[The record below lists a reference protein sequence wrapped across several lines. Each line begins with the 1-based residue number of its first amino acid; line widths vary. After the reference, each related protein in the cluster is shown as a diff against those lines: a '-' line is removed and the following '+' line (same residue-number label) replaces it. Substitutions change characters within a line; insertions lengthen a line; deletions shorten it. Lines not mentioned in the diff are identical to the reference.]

1 MTPPTQY
8 EPEHDALDRGRDLM
22 KQVYGWDIGEVS
34 GDFVT
39 MTVGHLFGTVWARD
53 TTLTIRE
60 RRLLLIGMMVG
71 QGLNDV
77 VGLQLECARSL
88 GELTDEELREIVVFL
103 AHYVGWPRGA
113 QLNQIV
119 EGLIAKSSKGA

>member
-1 MTPPTQY
+1 MTTPSEYQPDSADM
-8 EPEHDALDRGRDLM
+8 ERGRDLM

-53 TTLTIRE
+53 TTLSIRD

-88 GELTDEELREIVVFL
+88 GELTDDELRELVVFL
-103 AHYVGWPRGA
+103 AHYAGWPRGA

-119 EGLIAKSSKGA
+119 EGLIAKKA